1 VMMGRSDRRVLVL
14 EDVGAKD
21 CRGLPQAFSWNTHEL
36 DKWFSADNPY
46 EKFLDEFVKVV
57 ARYSQQCARRKELWD
72 SDKKQYKETG
82 KPFTDLSQWRCFLE
96 LILPNHE
103 RLLDMK
109 EQAAAEVKRRN
120 DVSRPAIQHH
130 DDGVPNH
137 ERLLHMKEQAAAE
150 AKRRNDVSRP
160 AIQHHD
166 DGVCGIGVVLI
177 QDGPG
182 VFIQTVHTGR
192 GADDARGAGN
202 KKLEPRDR
210 IIQADTVVVTTLAE
224 ATKALVGR
232 RDSQVEL
239 LIQRKIGKDSFRFY
253 ITVTRC

>member
-21 CRGLPQAFSWNTHEL
+21 CKGLPQAFSWTTHAL
-36 DKWFSADNPY
+36 DRWVSAGNPH
-46 EKFLDEFVKVV
+46 EKFLDEFGKVG
-57 ARYSQQCARRKELWD
+57 AQYSQQCARRKERWD

-82 KPFTDLSQWRCFLE
+82 KPFTDLSRWRCFLE

-109 EQAAAEVKRRN
+109 EQAAAE
-120 DVSRPAIQHH
+120 
-130 DDGVPNH
+130 
-137 ERLLHMKEQAAAE
+137 
-150 AKRRNDVSRP
+150 AKRRNDVSCP

-182 VFIQTVHTGR
+182 VFIQTVHKGR
-192 GADDARGAGN
+192 GAEAARGAGN

-210 IIQADTVVVTTLAE
+210 IIQAGPVVVTTLAE
-224 ATKALVGR
+224 ATEALVGR
-232 RDSQVEL
+232 SNSQVEL
-239 LIQRKIGKDSFRFY
+239 LIQRKIGKGSFRFY